1 MAITSSI
8 GNTFAKDDSNRSQCA
23 MSYLQKHA
31 PPPLDIES
39 PGTRDD
45 QKLLGSPFDKLAPM
59 IIGGHDPGYNRAGNG
74 MQQTQG
80 SPVSPTSPLVYC
92 PRSPSLGRK

>member
-1 MAITSSI
+1 
-8 GNTFAKDDSNRSQCA
+8 

-74 MQQTQG
+74 MQQQQG